1 MRDAQKVERCV
12 TCRRLHCR
20 DMSDTQKVTLQL
32 STTPTTPMREW
43 SQSSFHS
50 YSFNSKT
57 NMTHRTLEV
66 WRYGCCAHSYCNWLL
81 SKHDI
86 KISGGV
92 QTWLHAFINWCLAI
106 LTPENDAG
114 RCLCLESSSIRR
126 FPAPSSVP
134 CRLAGSV
141 SQCPSAARPSPSVTV
156 PVQAAD
162 RQVECHDKY
171 SNIPREGTNLN
182 TAVKLTL

>member
-1 MRDAQKVERCV
+1 M
-12 TCRRLHCR
+12 
-20 DMSDTQKVTLQL
+20 
-32 STTPTTPMREW
+32 
-43 SQSSFHS
+43 
-50 YSFNSKT
+50 
-57 NMTHRTLEV
+57 
-66 WRYGCCAHSYCNWLL
+66 
-81 SKHDI
+81 
-86 KISGGV
+86 

-171 SNIPREGTNLN
+171 SNIPREGTHSGEINPLNAELNPICHLLALLGGATIVVVSRLRVKYRICSRNLRPRVFC
-182 TAVKLTL
+182 AP